1 MMVMVV
7 VFVVKMVFTMMVMG
21 TSVHGRAAA
30 AHFVVVYGCGR
41 APRTTWYQKGVAAR
55 SSNLVLRRR
64 GPVLGPLGAQEAKI
78 RHANRP

>member
-55 SSNLVLRRR
+55 SSNLVSGVAARSSKLVCVVR
-64 GPVLGPLGAQEAKI
+64 GLA
-78 RHANRP
+78 